1 MNSRKDGKF
10 SYRLK
15 QKTHQFLETKNI
27 TYTQVRRFQEEI
39 LSKRFEL
46 ETQRERENPRNL

>member
-15 QKTHQFLETKNI
+15 QKIHQFLETKNI